1 MLGRKRK
8 WTERM
13 DARFPDGTIARIDA
27 VLRPKEARTDL
38 IFEAVEKE
46 IDRRETEGSEKSQSV
61 EGSMKRT
68 RAQTE

>member
-1 MLGRKRK
+1 MVGRKRK

-13 DARFPDGTIARIDA
+13 DARFPAGTIARIDV

-46 IDRRETEGSEKSQSV
+46 IDRRESESTEAPQPAGE
-61 EGSMKRT
+61 SMKPT
-68 RAQTE
+68 KAQTE